1 MCRASHILKVESMS
15 QHHHHHHDHKHEE
28 HSFKNVEDYV
38 ARFDA
43 PDRDE
48 WQKPDEVFDVIGLKQ
63 GDKIVDF
70 GAGTGYF
77 SVRASERVGKGIVY
91 AIDSEPEMLN
101 YLAKRTSKAELTNVE
116 IILVE
121 HDEIELPEPVDVI
134 LLVNVYHH
142 INDRVSKFNRV
153 KQWLRDGGKI
163 VVIEARA
170 GTPIEP
176 PAHFLMTEEQVAS
189 EFAEAGY
196 KLISDSKILPYQSLQ
211 IFGA

>member
-1 MCRASHILKVESMS
+1 M
-15 QHHHHHHDHKHEE
+15 
-28 HSFKNVEDYV
+28 

-48 WQKPDEVFDVIGLKQ
+48 WQKPEEVFNLIGLKK

-101 YLAKRTSKAELTNVE
+101 YLAKRTRKAELANVE
-116 IILVE
+116 IILID
-121 HDEIELPEPVDVI
+121 HDEFELPEPVDVV

-142 INDRVSKFNRV
+142 INDRVSKFSRISH
-153 KQWLRDGGKI
+153 WLRDGGKI

-176 PAHFLMTEEQVAS
+176 PAHFLMTEEQVSS
-189 EFAEAGY
+189 EFAEACY
-196 KLISDSKILPYQSLQ
+196 KLASDSKILPYQSLQ
-211 IFGA
+211 IFAPLKD